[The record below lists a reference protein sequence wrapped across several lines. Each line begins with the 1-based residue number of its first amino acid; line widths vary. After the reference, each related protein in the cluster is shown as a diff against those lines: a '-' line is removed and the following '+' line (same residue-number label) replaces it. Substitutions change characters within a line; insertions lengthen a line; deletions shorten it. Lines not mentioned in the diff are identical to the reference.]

1 MKMADIIEL
10 FTDLEYKSGFKY
22 QSDVEFRCFIPALVK
37 YGTLHHNFIYLEAGY
52 LTVYKGYAWDGAS
65 GPTFDTKSSMRGGFV
80 HDVLYELMRQ
90 GLLPPEVKEIADEIL
105 EFVCVKDGMWEWRAG
120 AWYTAVD
127 KLADA
132 AADPKNKKKV
142 LTAP

>member
-1 MKMADIIEL
+1 MIEL

-22 QSDVEFRCFIPALVK
+22 QNDKEFRCFIPSLKK
-37 YGTLHHNFIYLEAGY
+37 YGTLHHNFIHLDNGY

-65 GPTFDTKSSMRGGFV
+65 GPTFDTKSSMRGGFI
-80 HDVLYELMRQ
+80 HDVIYELLRH

-105 EFVCVKDGMWEWRAG
+105 EFVCKGDDMWWWRAE
-120 AWYTAVD
+120 AWHIVVD

-142 LTAP
+142 HIAP